1 MFLHAIPCMGRH
13 AAPGVSWKGLA
24 SRCHDVT
31 GHVSWSGIRTR
42 DSRIERPMLYPTEL
56 SSGDVPESNRCGRR
70 LRRCLTPRPSSCRT
84 PVSTPRHTPRQ
95 RRAHRTGHKPVP
107 LRRVR
112 RCSALPAVANRQ
124 SVRARGA
131 QFVVPFKRR
140 SRRSITTQRTC
151 AGCSRAPASG
161 RAGALPGCSR
171 AETRGFLV
179 GWNETCSMHAH
190 PPRTPETKSPRDLR
204 PEGIRVPREI
214 GVADLPGSQP

>member
-1 MFLHAIPCMGRH
+1 
-13 AAPGVSWKGLA
+13 
-24 SRCHDVT
+24 
-31 GHVSWSGIRTR
+31 
-42 DSRIERPMLYPTEL
+42 MLYPAEL
-56 SSGDVPESNRCGRR
+56 SSGDVPESNRCSRR
-70 LRRCLTPRPSSCRT
+70 CRRCLTPRPSSSGT
-84 PVSTPRHTPRQ
+84 PVPTFRHTPRQ
-95 RRAHRTGHKPVP
+95 RRTHRTGHKPVP

-124 SVRARGA
+124 SVRAHGA
-131 QFVVPFKRR
+131 HFVVPSERR

-171 AETRGFLV
+171 AETRGFPV

-190 PPRTPETKSPRDLR
+190 PPRTPKTKRPRDLR
-204 PEGIRVPREI
+204 PEGVRVPREI